1 MQTKKPSPASVAT
14 KPFSRELHDQ
24 NDEPAKNAV
33 WRYLFNNWKVE
44 VEEGDTYGVD
54 LVCFRDREIVGYVE
68 VERRHNWVGDFPFDS
83 VHVPFR
89 KKKFLDLDRPMTLFS
104 VKRDLSQALWCP
116 GEDIKNSP
124 VEVKSN
130 KFMTQEKFFV
140 VPLNKWRKVCL
151 P

>member
-1 MQTKKPSPASVAT
+1 MKTANS
-14 KPFSRELHDQ
+14 KPFSKVLHDE

-33 WRYLFNNWKVE
+33 WRYLFNNWNVE

-116 GEDIKNSP
+116 GEDIKNAP

-130 KFMTQEKFFV
+130 KFMNQEKFFV

>member
-1 MQTKKPSPASVAT
+1 MKTANS
-14 KPFSRELHDQ
+14 KPFSKALHDE

-130 KFMTQEKFFV
+130 KFMNQEKFFV

>member
-1 MQTKKPSPASVAT
+1 MITANS

-116 GEDIKNSP
+116 GEDIKNAP

>member
-1 MQTKKPSPASVAT
+1 MKTANS

-116 GEDIKNSP
+116 GEDIKNAP

-130 KFMTQEKFFV
+130 KFMTQEKFFI

>member
-1 MQTKKPSPASVAT
+1 MKTANS
-14 KPFSRELHDQ
+14 KPFSKALHDQ

-33 WRYLFNNWKVE
+33 WRYLFNNWNVE

-54 LVCFRDREIVGYVE
+54 LVCFRDRKIVGYVE

>member
-1 MQTKKPSPASVAT
+1 MKTANS

-33 WRYLFNNWKVE
+33 WRYLFNNWNVE

-116 GEDIKNSP
+116 GEDIKNAP

>member
-1 MQTKKPSPASVAT
+1 MKTANS

-68 VERRHNWVGDFPFDS
+68 VERRHNWVGDFPFDT

-124 VEVKSN
+124 AEVKNN
-130 KFMTQEKFFV
+130 KFMHQEKFFV

>member
-1 MQTKKPSPASVAT
+1 
-14 KPFSRELHDQ
+14 
-24 NDEPAKNAV
+24 
-33 WRYLFNNWKVE
+33 
-44 VEEGDTYGVD
+44 
-54 LVCFRDREIVGYVE
+54 
-68 VERRHNWVGDFPFDS
+68 VGDFPFDT

-124 VEVKSN
+124 VEVKNN
-130 KFMTQEKFFV
+130 KFMHQEKFFV